1 MKWLQIL
8 TFELTNPKGKIIF
21 WKGCRKQ
28 LGDGGSNNLS
38 VVGSVRCMSYYNLLH
53 TWIKKILSMW
63 CVLLFLCRH
72 RKLILIPPNLQLAMT
87 KTKIPL
93 LTPALSFFLSSFPFF
108 IPFVFHP
115 LFSPCLMKFSLVHN
129 IFFHVCQHNRIMIPL
144 CNLYNGIVIPFLFGN
159 PMESQCLLVVIFV
172 ML

>member
-129 IFFHVCQHNRIMIPL
+129 IFFP
-144 CNLYNGIVIPFLFGN
+144 
-159 PMESQCLLVVIFV
+159 CLSTQ
-172 ML
+172 